1 MFDSF
6 FERSVRQ
13 ASKTLKFCATLF
25 FVAATFLWS
34 VSPLGLLSA
43 RPVFA
48 ASAVTVSNGTINAN
62 FPGALIQASSPATS
76 IAKVSVTASAA
87 SKTLTSVQVNFSGSG
102 FATSDLLDLATDDA
116 SGVALY
122 NDAGGTPGSFDGT
135 DAVVTLASGPAF
147 SGTNL
152 VLTPATPV
160 ALTSGTAVIFHVVIK
175 TAAGI
180 THNDVIDATVPING
194 VVTSDGNG
202 PTSAFVVNNL
212 RADTAA
218 ATIQSVSGFAGSPT
232 LTVKFSKPV
241 QKVGIGNL
249 SFVGAGDPFTYVDG
263 GGGATAQTIVA
274 VQHTA
279 GQDFAT
285 VNMSTNLDAED
296 VDGSPATLAAGTNKI
311 ADMAGN
317 ALGTS
322 TVNIGSPLGIST
334 ANVQLATV
342 AAVYDA
348 NSTLV
353 TFEAV
358 GGTSPYSFTANSA
371 GDTTILSNL
380 GLSLATNGKLTGTVA
395 NRTGTHQVNIK
406 VTDSTGT
413 PLTSTRLYNINVATS
428 GGAVPAISGLNPAGG
443 AQSASALSITLTG
456 LNTSFTGSSPA
467 SSVSIALPSGASE
480 PNGITVGA
488 ITVNSATSITFPV
501 TIAANATTGPRDVQ
515 DTTGSQ
521 TVKMPNGF
529 NVFASGASG
538 LTLLLPS
545 DASTGNP
552 MPPTFQFNP
561 SSHADTTGYLITVAT
576 TSSFST
582 VAWQYIFPKPAD
594 AQNSNGSHCSTT
606 NCNLTYGAGNFSI
619 MRQPTALSP
628 DTVYYW
634 KVSTYSG
641 NFISINPDTSVP
653 LETTTV
659 RSFRTTASVLD
670 ASAPNIMHR
679 PAFSATA
686 STNLVLFARITD
698 DKTTVSTTPA
708 LSTKLFHCQGA
719 ACTPTTQVIGTS
731 VGSGYFSFTIP
742 SNAIG
747 IAGTITRYY
756 LQATDSTNTANFKK
770 ADASPFQLTS
780 AAAGAFSIAGTVK
793 DSTNTCSAE
802 IQGAKVFAEGS
813 GFYATTDGSCAFTIS
828 GLPAGTYDL
837 VAVMDDFADRMIS
850 SIPAGSTAIP
860 FKLTN
865 GVAGGAGGDI
875 TKPRVK
881 FSGPMDGMTNMPGG
895 DTNFKVSVVFDKAMS
910 QSSINAMDLTVNEVN
925 LTTGALTDIT
935 STKGSWTYYNSA
947 PSPAVM
953 GIPNESNMAVWAF
966 TGGNTF
972 GDNKTIA
979 VVATSGVT
987 DTAGNAIQGNQSDGS
1002 YVFTFTTSSTATFSG
1017 NTLTGGTFGSG
1028 AFVAPRVNGISPAPG
1043 SIDVAR
1049 NRKVV
1054 IDFSVP
1060 MADDGGGYT
1069 LKSTVKLF
1077 SVSGTTET
1085 DVSSTAIDTVTLNS
1099 AKTSATVSLLST
1111 FNTGLFAAST
1121 NYRVKIMGTA
1131 KAANGM
1137 TLAPPAS
1144 ASTTVSFMGDFKTSA
1159 TSDTAAPTIVGTF
1172 PDTDATS
1179 VPVNVG
1185 AVSVG
1190 FSKDMDVSTLTS
1202 SNIYLSVGSTTVNG
1216 TLEYR
1221 PLERQAY
1228 FLPKSAL
1235 SGATTYT
1242 LTLSTGV
1249 KAANGVALASAVTRS
1264 FTTGVAD
1271 STAPSISFMN
1281 ADDYSIAITFSEPMN
1296 AAKATDTL
1304 NWSTSVINPAVYNVL
1319 KYGAAGF
1326 NVSSAGTAVALTSAQ
1341 FKYDAVTNTVV
1352 ISGLSLTPA
1361 IGQELYVSMDISGTP
1376 SSGAQIAL
1384 DLSGNAITSA
1394 GNSSRATLKNSA
1406 TTKGALGPMASSTD
1420 ASTTAGQ
1427 FIPTNF
1433 STNTFG
1439 FAPPVEV
1446 KPMTTGA
1453 GKITT
1458 YAARIPIST
1467 QIAAGGTAV
1476 LTFPAGFDVSLASQD
1491 INHPMRTDLN
1501 GPGSGTITF
1510 RCLTNV
1516 AGGKSC
1522 ASGANSDDTGAAQG
1536 GLADDGVVVNTA
1548 ARSVTV
1554 YLSAATNSTGHDFLE
1569 IFLA

>member
-296 VDGSPATLAAGTNKI
+296 VDGSPAT
-311 ADMAGN
+311 
-317 ALGTS
+317 
-322 TVNIGSPLGIST
+322 
-334 ANVQLATV
+334 V

-456 LNTSFTGSSPA
+456 LNTTFTSASP
-467 SSVSIALPSGASE
+467 SVSIALPTGASE

-488 ITVNSATSITFPV
+488 VTVNSATSITFPV
-501 TIAANATTGPRDVQ
+501 TIAANARTGPRDVRV
-515 DTTGSQ
+515 TTGSQ
-521 TVKMPNGF
+521 TVTMPNGF

-545 DASTGNP
+545 DAYTGNP

-619 MRQPTALSP
+619 MRQQTALSP

-641 NFISINPDTSVP
+641 NFISINQDTSVP

-698 DKTTVSTTPA
+698 DKT
-708 LSTKLFHCQGA
+708 
-719 ACTPTTQVIGTS
+719 
-731 VGSGYFSFTIP
+731 
-742 SNAIG
+742 
-747 IAGTITRYY
+747 
-756 LQATDSTNTANFKK
+756 
-770 ADASPFQLTS
+770 
-780 AAAGAFSIAGTVK
+780 
-793 DSTNTCSAE
+793 
-802 IQGAKVFAEGS
+802 
-813 GFYATTDGSCAFTIS
+813 
-828 GLPAGTYDL
+828 
-837 VAVMDDFADRMIS
+837 DR
-850 SIPAGSTAIP
+850 
-860 FKLTN
+860 K
-865 GVAGGAGGDI
+865 
-875 TKPRVK
+875 
-881 FSGPMDGMTNMPGG
+881 
-895 DTNFKVSVVFDKAMS
+895 
-910 QSSINAMDLTVNEVN
+910 
-925 LTTGALTDIT
+925 
-935 STKGSWTYYNSA
+935 
-947 PSPAVM
+947 
-953 GIPNESNMAVWAF
+953 
-966 TGGNTF
+966 
-972 GDNKTIA
+972 
-979 VVATSGVT
+979 
-987 DTAGNAIQGNQSDGS
+987 
-1002 YVFTFTTSSTATFSG
+1002 
-1017 NTLTGGTFGSG
+1017 
-1028 AFVAPRVNGISPAPG
+1028 
-1043 SIDVAR
+1043 
-1049 NRKVV
+1049 
-1054 IDFSVP
+1054 
-1060 MADDGGGYT
+1060 
-1069 LKSTVKLF
+1069 
-1077 SVSGTTET
+1077 
-1085 DVSSTAIDTVTLNS
+1085 
-1099 AKTSATVSLLST
+1099 
-1111 FNTGLFAAST
+1111 
-1121 NYRVKIMGTA
+1121 
-1131 KAANGM
+1131 
-1137 TLAPPAS
+1137 
-1144 ASTTVSFMGDFKTSA
+1144 
-1159 TSDTAAPTIVGTF
+1159 
-1172 PDTDATS
+1172 
-1179 VPVNVG
+1179 
-1185 AVSVG
+1185 
-1190 FSKDMDVSTLTS
+1190 
-1202 SNIYLSVGSTTVNG
+1202 
-1216 TLEYR
+1216 
-1221 PLERQAY
+1221 
-1228 FLPKSAL
+1228 
-1235 SGATTYT
+1235 
-1242 LTLSTGV
+1242 
-1249 KAANGVALASAVTRS
+1249 
-1264 FTTGVAD
+1264 
-1271 STAPSISFMN
+1271 
-1281 ADDYSIAITFSEPMN
+1281 
-1296 AAKATDTL
+1296 
-1304 NWSTSVINPAVYNVL
+1304 
-1319 KYGAAGF
+1319 
-1326 NVSSAGTAVALTSAQ
+1326 
-1341 FKYDAVTNTVV
+1341 
-1352 ISGLSLTPA
+1352 
-1361 IGQELYVSMDISGTP
+1361 
-1376 SSGAQIAL
+1376 
-1384 DLSGNAITSA
+1384 
-1394 GNSSRATLKNSA
+1394 
-1406 TTKGALGPMASSTD
+1406 
-1420 ASTTAGQ
+1420 
-1427 FIPTNF
+1427 
-1433 STNTFG
+1433 
-1439 FAPPVEV
+1439 
-1446 KPMTTGA
+1446 
-1453 GKITT
+1453 
-1458 YAARIPIST
+1458 
-1467 QIAAGGTAV
+1467 
-1476 LTFPAGFDVSLASQD
+1476 
-1491 INHPMRTDLN
+1491 
-1501 GPGSGTITF
+1501 
-1510 RCLTNV
+1510 
-1516 AGGKSC
+1516 
-1522 ASGANSDDTGAAQG
+1522 
-1536 GLADDGVVVNTA
+1536 
-1548 ARSVTV
+1548 
-1554 YLSAATNSTGHDFLE
+1554 
-1569 IFLA
+1569 